1 MVVVGRR
8 AAPWVTAL
16 AEASDR
22 FEAVDVPGADPE
34 RVRVLVVAGLPT
46 EPLPDWPH
54 LGLVQSLWHG
64 VDALVGH
71 PLLPPDVPIA
81 RLVDPGVPAAM
92 ARFVTRIVLDRSQRV
107 DEYAELAARAEWR
120 PLAHLTP
127 SDVTVG
133 LLGLGAVG
141 RAIAEVVGGLGHPV
155 LGWRS
160 VPEPVPGVDV
170 HTAPDGLVAV
180 VERADVLVNTLPSTP
195 ATRSLLTADLLAR
208 LPDRAAFVNVGR
220 GDVIAEAELLA
231 GLAAGHPAVAH
242 LDVFETEPLPADS
255 PFWTHSQVV
264 VTPHVSGPTTI
275 ATALEA
281 LVDNLHR
288 ALSGEP
294 PRWVV
299 DRERGY

>member
-1 MVVVGRR
+1 MGRR
-8 AAPWVTAL
+8 SAPWVTAL

-34 RVRVLVVAGLPT
+34 RVRVLVVAGPPT

-64 VDALVGH
+64 VDALVDH

-133 LLGLGAVG
+133 VLGLGEVG
-141 RAIAEVVGGLGHPV
+141 RAVAALVGGLGHPV
-155 LGWRS
+155 IGWRS
-160 VPEPVPGVDV
+160 RPEPVAGVEV
-170 HTAPDGLVAV
+170 VTGPAGLASLVG
-180 VERADVLVNTLPSTP
+180 RADVLVNTLPSTP
-195 ATRSLLTADLLAR
+195 GTQGLLTAELLGR
-208 LPDRAAFVNVGR
+208 LPERAAFVNVGR
-220 GDVIAEAELLA
+220 GDVVAEPDLVA
-231 GLAAGHPAVAH
+231 G
-242 LDVFETEPLPADS
+242 
-255 PFWTHSQVV
+255 
-264 VTPHVSGPTTI
+264 
-275 ATALEA
+275 
-281 LVDNLHR
+281 
-288 ALSGEP
+288 
-294 PRWVV
+294 
-299 DRERGY
+299 